1 MQDYE
6 LYYWGL
12 PFRGNFIQL
21 FLEEVRADYRKLDA
35 SEVYPDKNLNI
46 QYPGMA
52 PPYLYDCRAQ
62 VWFAQMPA
70 ILMHLAKAY
79 HFLPDEPEQHTLALK
94 VILDCNDILMEITNY
109 NGTVMWDQDSWAEFR
124 THRLADWM
132 AIFEKTGQA
141 HLLKPNAGYLLGSRL
156 TVADIA
162 TAALFGTLVHSFPE
176 LAADLEHN
184 APRVAGLCQRVEDR
198 PSIRPFLEDQRKEL
212 GKAYCGGQ
220 IERSLRDVIR

>member
-6 LYYWGL
+6 LYYWDL

-35 SEVYPDKNLNI
+35 SEVYPDRNLNI

-62 VWFAQMPA
+62 VWFSQMPA

-94 VILDCNDILMEITNY
+94 VLLDCNDILMEITNN
-109 NGTVMWDQDSWAEFR
+109 NGAVMWDEDSWAEFR
-124 THRLADWM
+124 THRLADWTV
-132 AIFEKTGQA
+132 IFEKTGRA
-141 HLLKPNAGYLLGSRL
+141 HGLEPDAGYLLGPRL

-176 LAADLEHN
+176 LAADLEAS
-184 APRVAGLCQRVEDR
+184 APRVASLCQRVEDR
-198 PSIRPFLEDQRKEL
+198 PSIRPFLDNQRREL

-220 IERSLRDVIR
+220 IEQSLRDVIR

>member
-1 MQDYE
+1 
-6 LYYWGL
+6 
-12 PFRGNFIQL
+12 
-21 FLEEVRADYRKLDA
+21 
-35 SEVYPDKNLNI
+35 
-46 QYPGMA
+46 
-52 PPYLYDCRAQ
+52 
-62 VWFAQMPA
+62 MPA

-79 HFLPDEPEQHTLALK
+79 HLLPDEPEQHTLALK

-141 HLLKPNAGYLLGSRL
+141 HLLKPNDGYLLGSRL

-198 PSIRPFLEDQRKEL
+198 PSIRSFLEGQRKEL

-220 IERSLRDVIR
+220 IERSLRDVIQ